1 MSNTIKSWFLEKL
14 AEIFGLAKTYAKALL
29 PILEGD
35 ASSLLQQI
43 LPIALT
49 IVESLATSSI
59 SGAMKQQNAF
69 SQIQSA
75 AKTAGISAGASA
87 INLAIELAVANL
99 SAIKVSK

>member
-14 AEIFGLAKTYAKALL
+14 AELFGFAKAYAQALL

-35 ASSLLQQI
+35 ASLLLQKI

-49 IVESLATSSI
+49 AVESLATSGLSASI
-59 SGAMKQQNAF
+59 KKQTAF
-69 SQIQSA
+69 SQIETA
-75 AKTAGISAGASA
+75 AKNAGISAGSSA

-99 SAIKVSK
+99 SANKVSK